1 MQKRSMQGGI
11 TVSMKIRP
19 LVMTGMG
26 VAAAFSMAAASGAAF
41 ADQAYQGY
49 GPQLANVSGN
59 QIANWVQ
66 GSDNQGGVQ
75 PSVGEFLIGQA
86 NPSVPG
92 KAFSD
97 GYIGD
102 ANQGNDSQGDTQN
115 NGQQGQA
122 ILHGA
127 LPGQNA
133 LFTVTGN
140 QGAAWLNIS
149 DNQVAGQ
156 GAVGQAGVGQANWN
170 SPLRFVSDGNNGTT
184 TQGNWAEGSGF
195 NTGTVSQAIDH
206 GDAGHNGGIL
216 SLTGNQAGIM
226 IGNGSDNQG
235 ALQGAVGQTVV
246 PQGNANTPI
255 RFLSNGNNGAVT
267 QANGASGTACN
278 TGSQTQV
285 LNHGG
290 NSTALLNGSGNQG
303 GDVNISDNQV
313 GGQGAV
319 GQAGVAQVNANA
331 PIQAFGNGND
341 GPVTQSN
348 SAVGTASN
356 SGSLNQFDVLG

>member
-49 GPQLANVSGN
+49 GPQLAN
-59 QIANWVQ
+59 
-66 GSDNQGGVQ
+66 
-75 PSVGEFLIGQA
+75 
-86 NPSVPG
+86 VPG

-140 QGAAWLNIS
+140 QGAAWLNLS

-156 GAVGQAGVGQANWN
+156 LAGGQVGVAQGNW
-170 SPLRFVSDGNNGTT
+170 STPLRLASNGNNGTT
-184 TQGNWAEGSGF
+184 SQGNWAEGSAF

-216 SLTGNQAGIM
+216 SLTGNQAGIL

-235 ALQGAVGQTVV
+235 ALQGAVGEAVV
-246 PQGNANTPI
+246 PQGNASAPI
-255 RFLSNGNNGAVT
+255 RVLSDGNNGAVD
-267 QANGASGTACN
+267 QANVASGTACN

-303 GDVNISDNQV
+303 GDVNVSDNQV

-319 GQAGVAQVNANA
+319 GQAGVAQVNASA
-331 PIQAFGNGND
+331 PITVFGNGND
-341 GPVTQSN
+341 GPTTQTN